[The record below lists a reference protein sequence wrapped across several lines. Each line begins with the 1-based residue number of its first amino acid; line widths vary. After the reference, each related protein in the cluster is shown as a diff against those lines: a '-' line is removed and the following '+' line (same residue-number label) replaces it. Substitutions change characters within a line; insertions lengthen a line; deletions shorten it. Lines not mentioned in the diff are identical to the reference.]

1 MTQNLCTRE
10 VRAVPSSNRSSIEA
24 YTACRL
30 IPLKKVPSGIRPI
43 GIGEVLR
50 RIIGKAIIAEIKP
63 DIMTSAGSL
72 QLCAESWLRSFCKCY
87 ERNI

>member
-1 MTQNLCTRE
+1 MR
-10 VRAVPSSNRSSIEA
+10 PIPGSSHTSVEA

-30 IPLKKVPSGIRPI
+30 IPLNKNPNGIRPI

-63 DIMTSAGSL
+63 EIMKSAGCL
-72 QLCAESWLRSFCKCY
+72 QLCAGQKAGSLCTCN
-87 ERNI
+87 ERDL